1 MIKIAHFADTH
12 LGYRQYG
19 LNEREN
25 DFYKAFEKIIDD
37 ILEKDIEYVIHS
49 GDLFENPK
57 PPIKALLV
65 AQKGFE
71 KLTQHGV
78 EVYVIAG
85 NHDIMQSTR
94 TAIPQKLYENDRFH
108 ILSSDNLYEVIGN
121 EVFIGGLQHLN
132 SSFQDIMSDTFREIL
147 EEAKNYPY
155 KILMLHGSLPKY
167 FELGENEFELETIPE
182 GFDYYAMG
190 HLHARI
196 IDNFKNG
203 VLSYPGST
211 EIRRIDELSSYRK
224 DGKGYNLVTFDD
236 SNDKVSV
243 EYVNIEL
250 ERKILIEDIE
260 YPELDERL
268 DNILEKIMVYEQKP
282 ILNLTIK
289 GGMFEIKEV
298 HEKINDKL
306 SDYTLTLRMKYE
318 PNEDTTETPELEEN
332 LSPEYLIKE
341 ELENKY
347 GKEYAQISKLGVD
360 LYSHLSKNNI
370 EEAKHIS
377 QHYYNQEYTDKSL
390 EES

>member
-19 LNEREN
+19 LNEREE
-25 DFYKAFEKIIDD
+25 DFYRAFEKIIDD
-37 ILEKDIEYVIHS
+37 ILEKGIKYVIHS

-85 NHDIMQSTR
+85 NHDIMQSSR
-94 TAIPQKLYENDRFH
+94 TAIPQRLYENERFH
-108 ILSSDNLYEVIGN
+108 IISSNNCYEVIGN

-132 SSFQDIMSDTFREIL
+132 ASYQDVMAERFRKIL
-147 EEAKNYPY
+147 EQASKYPY

-167 FELGENEFELETIPE
+167 FELGENEFEMETIPE

-196 IDNFKNG
+196 TDKFKNG

-211 EIRRIDELSSYRK
+211 EIRRIDELSSYNR

-236 SNDKVSV
+236 GDEKVSV

-250 ERKILIEDIE
+250 ERKIIIEDVE

-268 DNILEKIMVYEQKP
+268 DEILEKVMAYEQKP

-298 HEKINDKL
+298 HGKIHDKL
-306 SDYTLTLRMKYE
+306 GKHTLTLRMKYE

-347 GKEYAQISKLGVD
+347 GKDYTQISKLGVD
-360 LYSHLSKNNI
+360 LYSELSKNNVD
-370 EEAKHIS
+370 EAKKIS
-377 QHYYNQEYTDKSL
+377 QHYYSQEYEDKSD